1 MPGDV
6 SVTGYDDAAIAR
18 YASVDLTT
26 VSQEGATQATWAVEA
41 AVARLEGE
49 PDGARRLVVEPL
61 LVIRGTT
68 GVPRATG

>member
-1 MPGDV
+1 M

-41 AVARLEGE
+41 AVARLEGQPE
-49 PDGARRLVVEPL
+49 GARRLVVEPAAGDPRHH
-61 LVIRGTT
+61 RGAA
-68 GVPRATG
+68 GPG